1 MLDLTKR
8 VDLMALSD
16 AQLADPLQKAEMADD
31 NHRKIWVVV
40 SSLPPFLVTACTR
53 GGPQ

>member
-16 AQLADPLQKAEMADD
+16 AQLADRLQKAEMADD
-31 NHRKIWVVV
+31 NHRK
-40 SSLPPFLVTACTR
+40 R
-53 GGPQ
+53 YG